1 MYKIKYKIKKK
12 KKDIQTYKAEI
23 SRKKKYSFQRFKS
36 ARIQIS
42 SQKTR
47 GGQTQ
52 KLPIAAC

>member
-1 MYKIKYKIKKK
+1 M
-12 KKDIQTYKAEI
+12 
-23 SRKKKYSFQRFKS
+23 FKS

-52 KLPIAAC
+52 KLPKAAFYSVKHIFLFLRNK